1 MLCLSHKA
9 VGTCTASAHLYEE
22 GWSSPRLT
30 TPTCHQG
37 CSSMVRGSVGR
48 NSFAMLL
55 FTRHSSFLALHLF
68 MVAMYSFLP
77 MPTMCT
83 MSAACRGTG

>member
-1 MLCLSHKA
+1 
-9 VGTCTASAHLYEE
+9 
-22 GWSSPRLT
+22 
-30 TPTCHQG
+30 
-37 CSSMVRGSVGR
+37 MVRGSVGR

-83 MSAACRGTG
+83 MSAACKGTGWRL